1 MRLRNLLLLTVAL
14 GFCVGCGGGVD
25 RKDGLRVSGT
35 VTFDGAPL
43 PSGRIMFR
51 QTTGEQQAFSG
62 EITDGAYVIQTAP
75 GDMRVE
81 IVASRPVPG
90 KFDNSNGTPE
100 PVGEMYIPAKY
111 NAESELTALVKADGE
126 NQFPFELSA
135 Q

>member
-1 MRLRNLLLLTVAL
+1 MRRWDVLLLTVAL
-14 GFCVGCGGGVD
+14 GLCAGCGGGVD
-25 RKDGLRVSGT
+25 RKDGLKVSGT
-35 VTFDGAPL
+35 VTLDGVPL
-43 PSGRIMFR
+43 PSGRILFR

-62 EITDGAYVIQTAP
+62 EIVDGAYLVQTAP

-111 NAESELTALVKADGE
+111 NAESELTVLVKTDG
-126 NQFPFELSA
+126 NNRFPFELSA